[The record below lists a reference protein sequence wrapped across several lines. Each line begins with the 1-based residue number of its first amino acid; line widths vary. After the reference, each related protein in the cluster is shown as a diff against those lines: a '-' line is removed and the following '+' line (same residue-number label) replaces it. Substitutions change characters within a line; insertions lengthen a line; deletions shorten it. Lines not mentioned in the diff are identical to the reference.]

1 MFDVDKVDRRRQ
13 IWSNWMHN
21 IRIYPRPEPSSPNF
35 LVSCLCSW
43 LIRWRKELSGN
54 VCTASYGRQPTHTYS
69 LVTTW
74 VAQPWPQR
82 SIHSPSF
89 NVVNFVFAPVHKHI
103 LGFLFF
109 KKAWQR
115 LLYFPYTALLHS
127 YTSYVILGESTNKER
142 TWTNPLT
149 PSYFF

>member
-82 SIHSPSF
+82 SLLTFIQHRKLRLCPCSQTHPGL
-89 NVVNFVFAPVHKHI
+89 P
-103 LGFLFF
+103 FL